1 MELLEVIGDFVV
13 SFFEAFF
20 LFTDPDIKDKKKN
33 IKNVSNEKES
43 E

>member
-1 MELLEVIGDFVV
+1 MELLEVIGDFIAG
-13 SFFEAFF
+13 FFEAFF
-20 LFTDPDIKDKKKN
+20 LFTDPAIKDKKKN